1 MSFTFNE
8 KDMFQRNFKDR
19 SFYEYALIYIPV
31 KLFSELQLKCLNV
44 INTKFNLFENHV
56 DYLL

>member
-1 MSFTFNE
+1 MSFTFHE

-31 KLFSELQLKCLNV
+31 KLFSELQFNCLNV
-44 INTKFNLFENHV
+44 INTKFNLFDNRV
-56 DYLL
+56 DYL